1 MALVRLQYGRD
12 CTEGEIAEGL
22 ALFLDPETL
31 RSDRGF
37 SWIDVWNR
45 IRRLGPDCRLVK
57 GNHYFVVIG
66 RSGDRV
72 ALVPAYSDAKAY
84 RISAVAKSGD
94 PRWIRHSTNLDPHQ
108 VWIVPVEAVLAAAQV
123 AGDGSDR
130 GCRNR
135 VEPEVVREI
144 REHIAEHCNRKESRD
159 ETATAA

>member
-1 MALVRLQYGRD
+1 MALVMLQYGRE
-12 CTEGEIAEGL
+12 CTEGEIVEGL
-22 ALFLDPETL
+22 ALFLDPDTL
-31 RSDRGF
+31 HSYRF

-45 IRRLGPDCRLVK
+45 IRRLGPDCRLVQ

-72 ALVPAYSDAKAY
+72 ALVPAYSDAKPY
-84 RISAVAKSGD
+84 RIPVLAKTGD
-94 PRWIRHSTNLDPHQ
+94 PRWVRHSTNVDLHQ
-108 VWIVPVEAVLAAAQV
+108 VWMVPPEAVVAAAHA

-144 REHIAEHCNRKESRD
+144 REHIAKHCNRKETRD